1 MTVEGVAGA
10 AGIQGI
16 GNSGEMTLATMFAML
31 QLEMASEKKAQA
43 EEVISSIKAENE
55 VLRQA
60 RAFLQEARKAQ
71 ADAKAGNGNTEYR
84 KDDGTL
90 ICTKAEYD
98 AAQRD
103 SFTKF
108 VKNPYDISGSPGG
121 SKDHV
126 YESPE
131 MTEFR
136 KKYNIEFDTKGDD
149 TYHNKDEWELNIKNL
164 ETFIESRGMDT
175 QTKMVQLE
183 DLMGKYNA
191 WTQGASKTISDGN
204 QLLQAIATR

>member
-31 QLEMASEKKAQA
+31 QLEMASEKKTQA
-43 EEVISSIKAENE
+43 EELINSIKGENE
-55 VLRQA
+55 ILRQA
-60 RAFLQEARKAQ
+60 RGFLQEARKLQ
-71 ADAKAGNGNTEYR
+71 AEAKDKGGTTNETE
-84 KDDGTL
+84 
-90 ICTKAEYD
+90 EM
-98 AAQRD
+98 
-103 SFTKF
+103 TKF
-108 VKNPYDISGSPGG
+108 
-121 SKDHV
+121 
-126 YESPE
+126 
-131 MTEFR
+131 R
-136 KKYNIEFDTKGDD
+136 KQYNIEFDTTTSGSSTPD
-149 TYHNKDEWELNIKNL
+149 TKHKKDEWELNIKNL

-204 QLLQAIATR
+204 QLLQSIATR